1 MVVTSPYRC
10 TCGLIDVH
18 AHCLPPAYRQALSDA
33 GFTSLDG
40 GYPIP
45 SWSAEKAFEVMDA
58 NGIDTMM
65 LSVSSPSVGFLPDEA
80 ARVKLAHRI
89 NEDVAQTVK
98 AHPGRFGGFATL
110 PLPHVEASLRE
121 IEHALDELKLDG
133 VVIETNTDGK
143 YLGNPALAAIFDT
156 LNARHATIFLHPTTP
171 GCFEAV
177 GLGRPAPLFEFPCD
191 TARTVIDLVF
201 SNTLQRCP
209 NLKFILPHAGGVLPS
224 IAHRIALLAPM
235 PVMKPVPKRS
245 EEVLSE
251 FKNLFYDLAM
261 SANQQTFDSLRTL
274 APISQ
279 ILFGTDF
286 PFQPEKNVAANV
298 EHFRQLSG
306 LSEDDHRAIAR
317 ENVKRLF
324 PRFAGT

>member
-1 MVVTSPYRC
+1 MTSPYRC

-18 AHCLPPAYRQALSDA
+18 AHCLPPAYRRALSDA

-45 SWSAEKAFEVMDA
+45 SWSAEKALEVMNA
-58 NGIDTMM
+58 NGIDMMM
-65 LSVSSPSVGFLPDEA
+65 LSVSSPSVGFLPDQA
-80 ARVKLAHRI
+80 VRVKLAHRI
-89 NEDVAQTVK
+89 NEDVAQTIK

-110 PLPHVEASLRE
+110 PLPHVEASLRA
-121 IEHALDELKLDG
+121 IEHAFDELKLDG

-143 YLGNPALAAIFDT
+143 YLGNPALSPIFDT

-224 IAHRIALLAPM
+224 IAHRIAFARADARHEARAEAFGRSAVGIQESLLRSCDVGQSADIRWPAHACADLANSVWDRFSISAREERRSECRAF
-235 PVMKPVPKRS
+235 PSVKRS
-245 EEVLSE
+245 
-251 FKNLFYDLAM
+251 
-261 SANQQTFDSLRTL
+261 
-274 APISQ
+274 
-279 ILFGTDF
+279 
-286 PFQPEKNVAANV
+286 
-298 EHFRQLSG
+298 
-306 LSEDDHRAIAR
+306 
-317 ENVKRLF
+317 
-324 PRFAGT
+324 